1 MYKNF
6 RIFFSWPLVGIYA
19 FLIFTLS
26 SLSQPFGQFGG
37 IDRYQKYHLD
47 WVLHGVEYA
56 LFGFLLIRAMALSF
70 GRMAF
75 SKLFWLAVVLG
86 ILYGASDE
94 WHQSFVPLRDCS
106 AVDWLADSIGV
117 FLGSIFYAR
126 NKGV

>member
-1 MYKNF
+1 MKVF
-6 RIFFSWPLVGIYA
+6 LSWVLVLA
-19 FLIFTLS
+19 DAALIFYLS
-26 SLSQPFGQFGG
+26 SQSHPIPFIGRFE
-37 IDRYQKYHLD
+37 KYHVD
-47 WVLHGVEYA
+47 FFLHSVEYA

-94 WHQSFVPLRDCS
+94 WHQSFVPMRDCS
-106 AVDWLADSIGV
+106 FVDLLADSIGV